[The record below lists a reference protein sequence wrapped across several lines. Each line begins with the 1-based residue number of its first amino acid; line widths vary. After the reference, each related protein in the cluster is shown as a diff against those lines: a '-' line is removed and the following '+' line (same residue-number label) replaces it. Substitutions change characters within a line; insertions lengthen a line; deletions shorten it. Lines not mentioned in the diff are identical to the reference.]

1 MQKTKQ
7 YWPLTFMGINQ
18 IGTAIFFLLPDIIV
32 ETFGFKTV
40 NLELSV
46 YLYVVCAFYFTLG
59 VLYMLGTYFT
69 EVRFAALVIVC
80 VDAPLEAAS
89 YFAGFPHMSIP
100 YWLIFLFSL
109 CIIIP
114 GALCFFHLKKHYSDK
129 FRGTNKEEKDG
140 KSARKEEGAD

>member
-18 IGTAIFFLLPDIIV
+18 IGTAIFFLLPSMIV

-40 NLELSV
+40 NSESLV

-59 VLYMLGTYFT
+59 VLFLLGTHFK
-69 EVRFAALVIVC
+69 EIRFAALIILC
-80 VDAPLEAAS
+80 VDVPLEAAA
-89 YFAGFPHMSIP
+89 YFAGFPHMAIP
-100 YWLIFLFSL
+100 YWIITLFGL

-114 GALCFFHLKKHYSDK
+114 GAFCFFHLKQHYSDK
-129 FRGTNKEEKDG
+129 FHGTHKEENDG

>member
-18 IGTAIFFLLPDIIV
+18 IGTAIFFLLPKSVI
-32 ETFGFKTV
+32 EAFGLRAV

-59 VLYMLGTYFT
+59 VLFLLGTHFK
-69 EVRFAALVIVC
+69 EVRFAALIILC
-80 VDAPLEAAS
+80 VDAPLEAAA

-100 YWLIFLFSL
+100 YWIISLFGL

-114 GALCFFHLKKHYSDK
+114 GAFSFFHLKKNYSDK
-129 FRGTNKEEKDG
+129 FHVTHKEENDG